1 MIYVGGWPPPRNAVE
16 AFGRPDGSPAHF
28 GTGRRPAGRGTLAP
42 CRMSDTVAS
51 AERITATFTDQ
62 VSGNEEIT
70 ADIGTSAAET

>member
-1 MIYVGGWPPPRNAVE
+1 
-16 AFGRPDGSPAHF
+16 
-28 GTGRRPAGRGTLAP
+28 
-42 CRMSDTVAS
+42 MSDTVAS